1 MAPTQAIVLVTGST
15 DGIGRETARLLAAQ
29 GARVVVHGRNPT
41 KAAEVAGEL
50 EALAERSMPAPVVA
64 DLASLAAVRAM
75 ADELLARDEPLDVLL
90 NNAGV
95 YTRTRELTVDGLETT
110 MAVNHFAPF
119 LLTHRILPALG
130 RAAAPRVVNV
140 SSIAHTRGRI
150 DLDDLQLAKSFGH
163 YEAYA
168 ASKLANVLFTVELA
182 ERLQGRVT
190 VNALHPGVVSTKL
203 LTEGFRMQGYD
214 SATKAS
220 QTSVYCALSPE
231 LAKVTG
237 QYFADRRVAPRSP
250 LAADAALRRAFYE
263 RSCELTGVEPL
274 PPV

>member
-1 MAPTQAIVLVTGST
+1 MSHAPIVLVTGST
-15 DGIGRETARLLAAQ
+15 DGIGRETARLLVQQ
-29 GARVVVHGRNPT
+29 GARVVAHGRSAD
-41 KAAEVAGEL
+41 KADEVAREL
-50 EALAERSMPAPVVA
+50 EALAGRPMPAPVVA

-75 ADELLARDEPLDVLL
+75 ADELLAREEPLDVLL

-95 YTRTRELTVDGLETT
+95 YMRSRELTVDGLETT

-119 LLTHRILPALG
+119 LLTHRLLPALR
-130 RAAAPRVVNV
+130 RAAAARVVNV

-150 DLDDLQLAKSFGH
+150 DLDDLQLARSFGH

-182 ERLQGRVT
+182 ERLGPAIT

-214 SATKAS
+214 SAAKAS

-250 LAADAALRRAFYE
+250 TIGDAALRRGFYE

-274 PPV
+274 PLPG

>member
-1 MAPTQAIVLVTGST
+1 MPNAPIVLVTGST
-15 DGIGRETARLLAAQ
+15 DGIGLETARLLAQQ
-29 GARVVVHGRNPT
+29 GAAVVAHGRNPT
-41 KAAEVAGEL
+41 KVAEVARG
-50 EALAERSMPAPVVA
+50 LAELAGRPMPAPVVA

-75 ADELLARDEPLDVLL
+75 ADELLARPEPLDVLL

-95 YTRTRELTVDGLETT
+95 YMRTRQVTEDGLETT

-119 LLTHRILPALG
+119 LLTHRLLPAL
-130 RAAAPRVVNV
+130 RRSAAPRIVNV

-150 DLDDLQLAKSFGH
+150 DLDDLQLERSFGH

-168 ASKLANVLFTVELA
+168 ASKLANVLFTVELS
-182 ERLQGRVT
+182 ERLGAAAT

-214 SATKAS
+214 SPTKAS
-220 QTSVYCALSPE
+220 QTSLYCALSPE

-237 QYFADRRVAPRSP
+237 QYFADRRVAPRNP
-250 LAADAALRRAFYE
+250 AVNDAALRRAFYE
-263 RSCELTGVEPL
+263 RSCSLTGAEPL
-274 PPV
+274 PG

>member
-1 MAPTQAIVLVTGST
+1 MSYAPIVLVTGST
-15 DGIGRETARLLAAQ
+15 DGIGRETARLLVQQ
-29 GARVVVHGRNPT
+29 GARVVAHGRNAD
-41 KAAEVAGEL
+41 KAAEVAREL
-50 EALAERSMPAPVVA
+50 EALAGRPMPAPVVA

-75 ADELLARDEPLDVLL
+75 ADELLAREEPLDVLL

-95 YTRTRELTVDGLETT
+95 YMRSRELTVDGLETT

-119 LLTHRILPALG
+119 LLTHRLLPALR
-130 RAAAPRVVNV
+130 RAAAARIVNV
-140 SSIAHTRGRI
+140 SSIAHTRGRL
-150 DLDDLQLAKSFGH
+150 DLDDLQLAHGFGH

-182 ERLQGRVT
+182 ERLGPAIT

-214 SATKAS
+214 SAAKAS

-237 QYFADRRVAPRSP
+237 QYFADRRVAPRNP
-250 LAADAALRRAFYE
+250 VVGDAALRRGFYE
-263 RSCELTGVEPL
+263 KSCELTGVEPL
-274 PPV
+274 PPPG

>member
-1 MAPTQAIVLVTGST
+1 MSNAPLVLVTGST
-15 DGIGRETARLLAAQ
+15 DGIGRETARLLAQQ
-29 GARVVVHGRNPT
+29 GARVVIHGRDPD
-41 KAAEVAGEL
+41 KAASAARQLETLAG
-50 EALAERSMPAPVVA
+50 RPMPAPVIG
-64 DLASLAAVRAM
+64 DLSSLAAVRAM

-95 YTRTRELTVDGLETT
+95 YVRERRLTVDGLETT

-119 LLTHRILPALG
+119 LLTHRLLPALR

-150 DLDDLQLAKSFGH
+150 DLDDLQLARRFGH

-182 ERLQGRVT
+182 ERLHGTIT

-203 LTEGFRMQGYD
+203 LTEGFRMQGQD
-214 SATKAS
+214 SAAKAS
-220 QTSVYCALSPE
+220 QTSVYLALSPE
-231 LAKVTG
+231 LATVTG
-237 QYFADRRVAPRSP
+237 QYFADRRVAPKNP
-250 LAADAALRRAFYE
+250 AVNDAALRRGFYE
-263 RSCELTGVEPL
+263 RSCALTMIDPL
-274 PPV
+274 PG

>member
-1 MAPTQAIVLVTGST
+1 MSHAPIVLVTGST
-15 DGIGRETARLLAAQ
+15 DGIGRETARLLVQQ
-29 GARVVVHGRNPT
+29 GARVVAHGRSAD
-41 KAAEVAGEL
+41 KAAEVAREL
-50 EALAERSMPAPVVA
+50 EALAGRPMPAPVVA

-75 ADELLARDEPLDVLL
+75 ADELLAREEPLDVLL
-90 NNAGV
+90 SNAGV
-95 YTRTRELTVDGLETT
+95 YMRSRELTVDGLETT

-119 LLTHRILPALG
+119 LLAHRLLPALR
-130 RAAAPRVVNV
+130 RAAAARIVNV
-140 SSIAHTRGRI
+140 SSIAHTRGRL
-150 DLDDLQLAKSFGH
+150 DLDDLQLARSFGH

-182 ERLQGRVT
+182 ERLGPAIT

-214 SATKAS
+214 SAAKAS

-237 QYFADRRVAPRSP
+237 QYFADRRVAPRNP
-250 LAADAALRRAFYE
+250 VVGDVALRRGFYE
-263 RSCELTGVEPL
+263 KSCELTGVEPL
-274 PPV
+274 PLPG